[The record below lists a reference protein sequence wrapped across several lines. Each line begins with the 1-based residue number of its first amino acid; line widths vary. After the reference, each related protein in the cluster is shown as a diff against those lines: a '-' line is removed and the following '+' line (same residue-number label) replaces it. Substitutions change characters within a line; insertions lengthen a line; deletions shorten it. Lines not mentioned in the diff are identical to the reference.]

1 MGAPY
6 AFSLVRVVYDQDAA
20 VGSLLEFARLES
32 LGDPVMHDPGIG
44 QQPLHIRHLRLHLV
58 KLGELRCDLRL
69 LQLGLLLLLGD
80 LRLRPSPLGS
90 WLHQVAAGALQNYRE
105 RKD

>member
-1 MGAPY
+1 MGAPN
-6 AFSLVRVVYDQDAA
+6 AFSFAWIVDNKDTA
-20 VGSLLEFARLES
+20 VWALLEFARFKA
-32 LGDPVMHDPGIG
+32 LGNGVVHDPGIG
-44 QQPLHIRHLRLHLV
+44 QQPFHLRDLRLHLV
-58 KLGELRCDLRL
+58 ELGELRCDLRL

-80 LRLRPSPLGS
+80 LGLGPSPLGS